1 MMFTQ
6 EQVLHYKT
14 FGYVIMRNVF
24 SSDETKK
31 MRDEFTVAEQRE
43 PRSTTMAGRNSY
55 SYHIVLGDDTPHLAA
70 LTEEERLYG
79 PAKQVLPA

>member
-1 MMFTQ
+1 MFTQ

-31 MRDEFTVAEQRE
+31 M
-43 PRSTTMAGRNSY
+43 
-55 SYHIVLGDDTPHLAA
+55 
-70 LTEEERLYG
+70 
-79 PAKQVLPA
+79 

>member
-1 MMFTQ
+1 MFTQ

-14 FGYVIMRNVF
+14 FGCVIMRNVF

-31 MRDEFTVAEQRE
+31 MRDESTV
-43 PRSTTMAGRNSY
+43 AGRNSY
-55 SYHIVLGDDTPHLAA
+55 SCHIVLGNDTPHLAA
-70 LTEEERLYG
+70 LTEDECLYG